1 MKDANVEK
9 WTNRRDYHENIK
21 PHIALIV
28 REKLL
33 EIDWDILSH
42 LLCFPDLVLSD
53 YYLFLLLKNSF
64 RDKWLQSVSDKKR
77 EMFFANK
84 PQQF

>member
-1 MKDANVEK
+1 TVTKSGFHPKKILLSICWDWKSVVYKTINFEKYCNNLKDANVEK

-42 LLCFPDLVLSD
+42 LL
-53 YYLFLLLKNSF
+53 
-64 RDKWLQSVSDKKR
+64 
-77 EMFFANK
+77 
-84 PQQF
+84 

>member
-1 MKDANVEK
+1 MSSFLKMKPSILKNIAINLKGTKVEK
-9 WTNRRDYHENIK
+9 WPKLANRRGYHDNIK

-42 LLCFPDLVLSD
+42 LLYFSDLFSD
-53 YYLFLLLKNSF
+53 LYSIITFSSY
-64 RDKWLQSVSDKKR
+64 
-77 EMFFANK
+77 
-84 PQQF
+84 